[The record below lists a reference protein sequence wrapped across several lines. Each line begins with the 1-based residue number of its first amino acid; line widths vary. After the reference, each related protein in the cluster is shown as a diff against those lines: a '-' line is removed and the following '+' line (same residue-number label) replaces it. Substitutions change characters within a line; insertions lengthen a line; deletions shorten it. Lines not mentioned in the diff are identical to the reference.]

1 MTEPVLAIDA
11 LSVEFA
17 TRAGPVRV
25 LRDLSFRVQPGET
38 VALVGESGCGK
49 SMTALSIM
57 GLLPRPNG
65 RIVAGSIR
73 VDGQELANAEQETF
87 ARIRGDKI
95 SMIFQEPMTAL
106 NPVFTVGDQIA
117 EVLRIHRK
125 LPRRTA
131 MQRAVDALIAVEI
144 PDPARRLNQYPHELS
159 GGMRQRVMIAM
170 AIACEPRLLIADEPT
185 TALDVTVQAQIFD
198 LLKDLKRRIGM
209 ALILITH
216 DMGAVAELA
225 DRAIVM
231 YAGRAVE
238 TAPID
243 DLLHRPLHP
252 YTRGLIGCIPD
263 IETVG
268 RESLL
273 AEIPGMVPALSE
285 IGPGCAF
292 ADRCALSDTTCRERN
307 PALLLQEPNH
317 LVACWKVGT

>member
-1 MTEPVLAIDA
+1 
-11 LSVEFA
+11 
-17 TRAGPVRV
+17 
-25 LRDLSFRVQPGET
+25 
-38 VALVGESGCGK
+38 
-49 SMTALSIM
+49 
-57 GLLPRPNG
+57 
-65 RIVAGSIR
+65 
-73 VDGQELANAEQETF
+73 
-87 ARIRGDKI
+87 
-95 SMIFQEPMTAL
+95 MIFQEPMTAL